1 MRVIAGSLRGRRL
14 LAPSGSGTRPTT
26 DRVREALFS
35 VLEARGALD
44 GDDVRV
50 LDPFAG
56 SGALGIEALSRG
68 ASHATF
74 IELDRAAVRILRTN
88 IEDLGVG
95 ERSRVLQA
103 DVLAVNQAALD
114 GPFALILLDP
124 PYRLDLARVSDLL
137 AGLAAR
143 GSVTRGAFVSWE
155 HSAQTEAEWPEGFE
169 QVATKRYG
177 TAALDVAVYERGAG
191 RP

>member
-1 MRVIAGSLRGRRL
+1 MRIIAGALRGRRL
-14 LAPSGSGTRPTT
+14 LAPSGTGTRPTT

-35 VLEARGALD
+35 VLESRGALD

-74 IELDRAAVRILRTN
+74 IEHDRTAVRMLRAN

-103 DVLAVNQAALD
+103 DALAINQAALD

-124 PYRLDLARVSDLL
+124 PYRLDLARVSGLL
-137 AGLAAR
+137 AGLAAQ
-143 GSVTRGAFVSWE
+143 GVVTCGAFVSWE
-155 HSAQTEAEWPEGFE
+155 HAAQIEAEWPEGFG

-177 TAALDVAVYERGAG
+177 TTALDVAVYERGAG